1 MAQTTSV
8 LWSVDQGLGEDA
20 KAQARQNIGA
30 GTANVHIITTDY
42 SSPTLS
48 DAAFDEL
55 ESAVTDNEEVLMKVG
70 MPNTAIYY
78 KLAVVSATG
87 YRFESYTSSG
97 LSSLTINRTTKSK
110 TFNTE
115 IIGLPTVTHYAASWG
130 TAWNSLR
137 RLTADITSGTT
148 LATVTLS
155 KSITLNADK
164 RYMIIPEGIEGGVE
178 QTKTVAEL
186 DKVAYSLHMWLSD
199 STKSISSGKTAV
211 TMASAEIANYYHT
224 SLGEYPPV
232 GGTYRAAFNS
242 YPSIIEP
249 EDDLTMDTLTI
260 MNTGNIGWGFDKD
273 HPALLVFHNRITG
286 IDVMEIK

>member
-1 MAQTTSV
+1 MANKKEVMVYAQSFTT
-8 LWSVDQGLGEDA
+8 DE
-20 KAQARQNIGA
+20 KATARQNIGA

-42 SSPTLS
+42 SNPTLS

-97 LSSLTINRTTKSK
+97 LSSLTINSTTKSK

-115 IIGLPTVTHYAASWG
+115 ILGLPTVTHYGASWG

-137 RLTADITSGTT
+137 QLTDEISSGTT

-155 KSITLNADK
+155 TTITLDADK
-164 RYMIIPEGIEGGVE
+164 RYMIIPEGIEGSVE
-178 QTKTVAEL
+178 QTKTVARTT
-186 DKVAYSLHMWLSD
+186 DNAYSLHMWLSD
-199 STKSISSGKTAV
+199 SSKSISYGKTAV
-211 TMASAEIANYYHT
+211 KMASAEIANHYRT
-224 SLGEYPPV
+224 ALGEYPPV

-249 EDDLTMDTLTI
+249 EDDLTMDTLII
-260 MNTGNIGWGFDKD
+260 MNSGNIGWGFDSD
-273 HPALLVFHNRITG
+273 HPALLAFHNRITG
-286 IDVMEIK
+286 ISVMEIK

>member
-1 MAQTTSV
+1 MKQNKVAVNLVQNFTDT
-8 LWSVDQGLGEDA
+8 E

-115 IIGLPTVTHYAASWG
+115 IIGLPTVTHYSASWG

-137 RLTADITSGTT
+137 RLTDDISSGTT

-155 KSITLNADK
+155 TSITLNADK
-164 RYMIIPEGIEGGVE
+164 RYMIIPEGISGSVE

-186 DKVAYSLHMWLSD
+186 DKVAYSLNMWLSD
-199 STKSISSGKTAV
+199 SSKTLTYNKTAV
-211 TMASAEIANYYHT
+211 KMASAEIANYYHT

-249 EDDLTMDTLTI
+249 EDDLTMDTLLI
-260 MNTGNIGWGFDKD
+260 MNSGNISCGFDSD
-273 HPALLVFHNRITG
+273 HPALLAFHNRITG
-286 IDVMEIK
+286 ISVMEIK

>member
-1 MAQTTSV
+1 MKQNKVAVNLAQDFTDT
-8 LWSVDQGLGEDA
+8 E

-42 SSPTLS
+42 SNPTLS

-55 ESAVTDNEEVLMKVG
+55 ESAVDDNEEVLMKVG
-70 MPNTAIYY
+70 MTNAAIYY
-78 KLAVVSATG
+78 KLAAVSLSG

-115 IIGLPTVTHYAASWG
+115 ILGLPTVTRYAASWG

-137 RLTADITSGTT
+137 RLTAEISSGTT

-155 KSITLNADK
+155 TSITLNADK
-164 RYMIIPEGIEGGVE
+164 RYMIIPEGIEGSVE
-178 QTKTVAEL
+178 QTKTVARTTAN
-186 DKVAYSLHMWLSD
+186 AYSLRMWLSD
-199 STKSISSGKTAV
+199 SSKSISSGKTAV

-249 EDDLTMDTLTI
+249 EDDLTMDTLLI
-260 MNTGNIGWGFDKD
+260 KNSGNISWGFDSD
-273 HPALLVFHNRITG
+273 HPALLAFHNRITG
-286 IDVMEIK
+286 ISVMEIK